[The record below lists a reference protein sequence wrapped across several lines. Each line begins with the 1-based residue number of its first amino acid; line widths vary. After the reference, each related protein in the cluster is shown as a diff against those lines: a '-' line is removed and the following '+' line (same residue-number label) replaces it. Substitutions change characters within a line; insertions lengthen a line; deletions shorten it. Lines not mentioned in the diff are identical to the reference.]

1 MSGAIH
7 RPALF
12 GALGDDFSDAFG
24 NVDVTPVVGG
34 VGRSVV
40 RGILRQVREMDLID
54 DRGVA
59 VEGVTH
65 SLALAAAAAG
75 ALVSGRDSVVIDAV
89 SYPVRGKRDD
99 GRAMITLFLKGDV

>member
-1 MSGAIH
+1 MSGIIH
-7 RPALF
+7 RPTLF
-12 GALGDDFSDAFG
+12 GALGDDFSDTFG

-34 VGRSVV
+34 VGQSVV

-65 SLALAAAAAG
+65 SLALAAAAG
-75 ALVSGRDSVVIDAV
+75 EMLVSGRDSVVIDGV
-89 SYPVRGKRDD
+89 IYPVRTKLDD
-99 GRAMITLFLKGDV
+99 GRAMIKLYLKGDV